1 MKATKQPDAEY
12 EEPAPFGTVPLSK
25 RVHNWIERTEAGIQI
40 DILSSLLSV
49 LTVFTYMVETALPDY
64 HPVYQSLRQVDLVCS
79 CLFVLEW
86 LFWLWLAHDRW
97 RYVFSSQ
104 SLLDLGTTIPL
115 FVSFAMHRD
124 VSTSAASVVESMVR
138 ILRVLRVFRIFRLG
152 KRLQNE
158 IQMRLL
164 TLIFTLLAII
174 VTSAGL
180 FYEIETRFGD
190 RYPDLTIVQALY
202 WSVVTTTTIGY
213 GDITPSVMASQATLI
228 LALLLTF
235 AILPYQTSMLVTALN
250 ETSPYQTAR
259 YSHTAR
265 GRHVVFT
272 GQFSVPSMGLLVEE
286 LYSTQDYGFP
296 DFNLVLLSPEA
307 PSDELKR
314 LLKTHKQSHRM
325 LYLQGSCMNNADLAR
340 AQVQFADAVFIMADK
355 SPQDARQQDLQNS
368 MACLA
373 VGHYCLQLQRTQAR
387 HGPRPLSEQLAQ
399 LVRDMEARLRPKKS
413 SAGLPRVCIQ
423 LLLPE
428 SQLNLDSLLAS
439 SSGSSGVVSSSSFW
453 QLFSSHVTVICL
465 SEIKYSL
472 MGQSC
477 LACPGAVTLVNNLVH
492 SVDSQALL
500 HAQCEQVP
508 LAVQEYLQGS
518 TNELYEVASLPA
530 HLIGEPVSLLAVYLH
545 EVYQAVAI
553 ATAGGADAAEPE
565 SAIDPD
571 IDTAQAASRGSSALS
586 AGSVATAVS
595 NAHSLVLAPLHQIVT
610 PHTSAFV
617 IASDL
622 RVVLDIM
629 DAPAEEYFTWKLA
642 HTAAAGL
649 DGATG
654 GRRRQRTSR
663 GAIQVNT
670 RQRDFGDVALA
681 AVQADLPEL
690 RRRLTSASRKGR
702 ALASKQ
708 LQLLYHTRSEAEA
721 DDSLE
726 GFLQA
731 EVQLQG
737 HLLVCGNGAPPSALF
752 CLLAPLRSSSLPVVQ
767 PVVVLDSSTPSGP
780 EWQQIARLEK
790 VYFVQGSMHDPEALL
805 RANAESAA
813 GAVLLLPWGCGG
825 ASWPHCPTGDAGMA
839 DAYVMAAARHLHSL
853 NPHMQVLCELSQC
866 SSLVFLDPLG
876 SLLDWRCG
884 EAAAAAATPAFMS
897 GGVLL
902 PQMLDSL
909 TCQALYSCGTPRII
923 SQLLT
928 QWHSQPSGSGGG
940 VLLQLPVAGFP
951 CDTFGQLF
959 AWLVG
964 CGMVCCGLYRCAE
977 VAELGG
983 REICYVYTNPDG
995 DTQLHATDQA
1005 YVLVPHRSNCQAGG
1019 AGGKPTGSNT
1029 PIAEPTGSSFC

>member
-1 MKATKQPDAEY
+1 MSTSSRNSAQRRLRRMKATKQPDAEY

-413 SAGLPRVCIQ
+413 SAGLPLVCIQ

-439 SSGSSGVVSSSSFW
+439 
-453 QLFSSHVTVICL
+453 
-465 SEIKYSL
+465 
-472 MGQSC
+472 
-477 LACPGAVTLVNNLVH
+477 
-492 SVDSQALL
+492 VDSQALL
-500 HAQCEQVP
+500 HAQCEQAP

-545 EVYQAVAI
+545 EVYQAVVI

-629 DAPAEEYFTWKLA
+629 DALAEEYFTWKLA

-767 PVVVLDSSTPSGP
+767 PVVVLDSRTPSGP

-813 GAVLLLPWGCGG
+813 GTVLLLPWGCGG
-825 ASWPHCPTGDAGMA
+825 ASGPHCPTGDAGMA

-940 VLLQLPVAGFP
+940 VLLQLPVADFP

-995 DTQLHATDQA
+995 VSGCL
-1005 YVLVPHRSNCQAGG
+1005 
-1019 AGGKPTGSNT
+1019 
-1029 PIAEPTGSSFC
+1029 